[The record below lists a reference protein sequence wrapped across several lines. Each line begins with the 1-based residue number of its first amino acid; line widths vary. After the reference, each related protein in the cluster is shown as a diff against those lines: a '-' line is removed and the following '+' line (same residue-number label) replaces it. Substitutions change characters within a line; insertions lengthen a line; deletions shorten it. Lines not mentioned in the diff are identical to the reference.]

1 MTSSSVTA
9 PAGHEQQTAR
19 PFAVVFVCTGN
30 TCRSPMAEMLLSDLA
45 AARKLPVRAWSRGVA
60 VAAGADE
67 SINAKA
73 VFALRAR
80 GVDVRAHTPTMVSAD
95 DIARADALVV
105 MTASHRARLLELR
118 PEAAPK
124 LHLLAAFG
132 PAPSADIGD
141 PFGEEQP
148 AYDECLATMAPL
160 LERVAIDIESGRL
173 VRSAWAK

>member
-1 MTSSSVTA
+1 
-9 PAGHEQQTAR
+9 
-19 PFAVVFVCTGN
+19 
-30 TCRSPMAEMLLSDLA
+30 
-45 AARKLPVRAWSRGVA
+45 
-60 VAAGADE
+60 
-67 SINAKA
+67 
-73 VFALRAR
+73 
-80 GVDVRAHTPTMVSAD
+80 MVSAD

-132 PAPSADIGD
+132 PAPSDIGD

>member
-30 TCRSPMAEMLLSDLA
+30 TCRSPM
-45 AARKLPVRAWSRGVA
+45 
-60 VAAGADE
+60 AGADE

>member
-45 AARKLPVRAWSRGVA
+45 RRRGLPCARGAASVA

-73 VFALRAR
+73 VVALRAR
-80 GVDVRAHTPTMVSAD
+80 GRRPRAHAD
-95 DIARADALVV
+95 DGVRGR
-105 MTASHRARLLELR
+105 HRAR
-118 PEAAPK
+118 
-124 LHLLAAFG
+124 G
-132 PAPSADIGD
+132 
-141 PFGEEQP
+141 
-148 AYDECLATMAPL
+148 T
-160 LERVAIDIESGRL
+160 
-173 VRSAWAK
+173 RSS